1 MVLIKEKIVSEVL
14 KSRKGITYVI
24 SNEDMDHVIQI
35 IKSLENIGELLDG
48 VIEAKKHEEI

>member
-1 MVLIKEKIVSEVL
+1 MRCW